1 MFKERLKNLRN
12 KYTLTQEDLAKE
24 TNISEEKIVSYE
36 LGESKPDIN
45 TLLIFANYFEVS
57 LDFILG
63 RSLEKYEDNDKELVG
78 IDFFVNAFKLQKVK
92 RIILRLCLLIPI
104 VNFFYIGRIV
114 SYYDKWVPAIKNYD
128 KSYMIQRHFAQLCF
142 YLNIL
147 ILIFVFIYMSKD
159 RLKEI
164 IPFLSKISKKK
175 SNNNAFDNNGLFA
188 ISFFLL
194 FLMYIFKIHY
204 HISWISKHLFQ

>member
-114 SYYDKWVPAIKNYD
+114 SY
-128 KSYMIQRHFAQLCF
+128 
-142 YLNIL
+142 
-147 ILIFVFIYMSKD
+147 
-159 RLKEI
+159 
-164 IPFLSKISKKK
+164 
-175 SNNNAFDNNGLFA
+175 
-188 ISFFLL
+188 
-194 FLMYIFKIHY
+194 
-204 HISWISKHLFQ
+204 